1 MLQNGE
7 GEWVQDQGQLK
18 SMAVTFYDDLYSE
31 DNLHRPLYGHHSLFP
46 SISSLHEEEIRKQ
59 YTTEDVR
66 AALFEMKPW
75 KAPGVDGIQT
85 GFYQKHWEIVGGDI
99 NAEVSKSL
107 SQFRLISLCNVMYK
121 LVTKTIA
128 TRLKKLMSVIV
139 RPTES
144 SFVAERHITDNI
156 VIAQEAIHSMRSMKG
171 KHGVMA
177 LKVDLEKSYDR
188 VTHEIAKSVEA
199 RDWKPFKICKN
210 DPLLSHL
217 FFADDLLLF
226 GKADVVTDEN
236 IAHVMDEF
244 CASLG
249 MKVST
254 TKTTISFSKNVKNAS
269 RRNLKEL
276 LGVREVESLGKYL
289 GVPLLHRRVDKNTY
303 AGIVDKMKGKIAN
316 WTTGRMSLAGRV
328 TLAQSVLSTMSIYA
342 MQTAK
347 ISIGTCDY
355 MEKVIR
361 GFVWGKTEDKNRMS
375 LVAWDAVTCPRE
387 EGGLG
392 LRNLYLVNNAFGM
405 KVCWEMFNNTNSLW
419 GSILCSKYKFDPH
432 SGFDHIAPSVCTP
445 IWCLICNTWPDM
457 WRNVMWAIGSGK
469 KVMFWIHRWVL
480 NMRSSLP

>member
-85 GFYQKHWEIVGGDI
+85 EGGDM
-99 NAEVSKSL
+99 NARMNQTIICLIPKSEVSKSL

-188 VTHEIAKSVEA
+188 VSWAFLYDTLNEA
-199 RDWKPFKICKN
+199 G
-210 DPLLSHL
+210 LSEAL
-217 FFADDLLLF
+217 
-226 GKADVVTDEN
+226 
-236 IAHVMDEF
+236 
-244 CASLG
+244 SL
-249 MKVST
+249 M
-254 TKTTISFSKNVKNAS
+254 
-269 RRNLKEL
+269 
-276 LGVREVESLGKYL
+276 
-289 GVPLLHRRVDKNTY
+289 
-303 AGIVDKMKGKIAN
+303 
-316 WTTGRMSLAGRV
+316 
-328 TLAQSVLSTMSIYA
+328 
-342 MQTAK
+342 
-347 ISIGTCDY
+347 
-355 MEKVIR
+355 
-361 GFVWGKTEDKNRMS
+361 
-375 LVAWDAVTCPRE
+375 
-387 EGGLG
+387 
-392 LRNLYLVNNAFGM
+392 
-405 KVCWEMFNNTNSLW
+405 
-419 GSILCSKYKFDPH
+419 
-432 SGFDHIAPSVCTP
+432 
-445 IWCLICNTWPDM
+445 
-457 WRNVMWAIGSGK
+457 
-469 KVMFWIHRWVL
+469 
-480 NMRSSLP
+480 